1 MILMTLWLLVMTCRV
16 CKASSESCT
25 TDGTSLL
32 TVRDAEAKTTQDPE
46 IPVWKPFTDDGL
58 CQAVAGE
65 HGTKFKINRLGF
77 NCESE
82 GWSAASIEWKV
93 FYAVTH
99 GQPVPEQC
107 LGTSFTDI
115 FFLAGR
121 KKSKL
126 IRDTFMDHVDPSQTL
141 NSLNHRS
148 MNKLNFA
155 LMVTLSFGSAST
167 IDPIRIGQGSS
178 FFKNDWWI
186 GGEGCKRKCFYED
199 TDGSEKFILQCGELC
214 FSPTGDLD
222 ASRFDVKRVPCCW
235 SRFTDDGQCR
245 ASAGREGTQLT
256 QNVIGFNFRDGP
268 WSASPASSVAFDPK
282 FYLVTHGQPV
292 RQRCLDISGSE
303 ISFFA
308 GRQKS
313 AMPGNVFME
322 GLDCNKTMSSL
333 KQDCPGKLNF
343 VFEGKL
349 TLHGH
354 GEGKDGAST
363 GICLA
368 QRGEELSQDSEPL
381 EDQFPVH
388 IRYPKSADK
397 LITELTAD
405 SFPLT
410 LIFKEYQV
418 NIDTSGTGSGAPV
431 EETFFVNEAGK
442 VVVRDDVGV
451 AARWKDSSTD
461 VCLHPGD
468 WIIEA
473 NSVSV
478 DPEGILRELA
488 KGGQLQVRVQQQ
500 GSIFK
505 TDVFN
510 SQDDMRNRLQSQA
523 KPKQLQLLR
532 QHAKGLPLL
541 CVCGGKLQ
549 EIGLRERVHLL
560 VEPKGENG
568 VLTYAG
574 RRFTVDQIIEMH
586 AVTCD
591 LCRKAVERTA
601 RLWTCGNGANT
612 ILHAQSYDICQQC
625 FQTAGGSAGNG
636 QVNGHTAAS

>member
-1 MILMTLWLLVMTCRV
+1 VVIRADYDARLGHLVFSRIADATIRASENWLEVLDERLRQHGVER
-16 CKASSESCT
+16 S
-25 TDGTSLL
+25 
-32 TVRDAEAKTTQDPE
+32 
-46 IPVWKPFTDDGL
+46 
-58 CQAVAGE
+58 GE
-65 HGTKFKINRLGF
+65 GTKFIARVQSGQLTKLFTEFAFQETFERARDKGGLWKLLEERF
-77 NCESE
+77 SSLED
-82 GWSAASIEWKV
+82 EWREKV
-93 FYAVTH
+93 
-99 GQPVPEQC
+99 
-107 LGTSFTDI
+107 
-115 FFLAGR
+115 
-121 KKSKL
+121 
-126 IRDTFMDHVDPSQTL
+126 
-141 NSLNHRS
+141 
-148 MNKLNFA
+148 
-155 LMVTLSFGSAST
+155 MVTA
-167 IDPIRIGQGSS
+167 
-178 FFKNDWWI
+178 
-186 GGEGCKRKCFYED
+186 
-199 TDGSEKFILQCGELC
+199 
-214 FSPTGDLD
+214 TG
-222 ASRFDVKRVPCCW
+222 
-235 SRFTDDGQCR
+235 
-245 ASAGREGTQLT
+245 
-256 QNVIGFNFRDGP
+256 
-268 WSASPASSVAFDPK
+268 
-282 FYLVTHGQPV
+282 
-292 RQRCLDISGSE
+292 
-303 ISFFA
+303 
-308 GRQKS
+308 
-313 AMPGNVFME
+313 
-322 GLDCNKTMSSL
+322 
-333 KQDCPGKLNF
+333 
-343 VFEGKL
+343 
-349 TLHGH
+349 
-354 GEGKDGAST
+354 
-363 GICLA
+363 
-368 QRGEELSQDSEPL
+368 GEELSQDSEPL

-442 VVVRDDVGV
+442 VVVRDDVGL

-625 FQTAGGSAGNG
+625 FQTAGSSAGNS
-636 QVNGHTAAS
+636 QLNGHTASS